1 MVQIL
6 RQYIEGDI
14 LVTEYTRDFTINE
27 GTGEVI
33 ISKNASVSHTVKTP
47 IQNETAG
54 EQLPPLPPNPL
65 LQLQQ
70 ENAEL
75 KARIEVMQKV
85 LDELIL
91 GGM

>member
-1 MVQIL
+1 MLQIL
-6 RQYIEGDI
+6 KEYVDGDM
-14 LVTEYTRDFTINE
+14 LVREYTKD
-27 GTGEVI
+27 GE
-33 ISKNASVSHTVKTP
+33 NVSHIVKTP
-47 IQNETAG
+47 IQNETVG

-75 KARIEVMQKV
+75 KARIEIMQQA
-85 LDELIL
+85 LDELLL

>member
-1 MVQIL
+1 MIQIL
-6 RQYIEGDI
+6 RQYIEGDMNVI
-14 LVTEYTRDFTINE
+14 EYTKDGVT
-27 GTGEVI
+27 
-33 ISKNASVSHTVKTP
+33 VSHTIKTP

-65 LQLQQ
+65 LQVQQ

-75 KARIEVMQKV
+75 KARIEVIQQA
-85 LDELIL
+85 LDDLIL

>member
-1 MVQIL
+1 MNIL
-6 RQYIEGDI
+6 RQYVEENMNVI
-14 LVTEYTRDFTINE
+14 EYTKDGVT
-27 GTGEVI
+27 
-33 ISKNASVSHTVKTP
+33 VSHVIKTP

-75 KARIEVMQKV
+75 KESISIIQQA
-85 LDELIL
+85 LDDLLL
-91 GGM
+91 GGMQ

>member
-1 MVQIL
+1 MITIL
-6 RQYIEGDI
+6 RQYIEDDMQ
-14 LVTEYTRDFTINE
+14 VVEYTKDGVT
-27 GTGEVI
+27 
-33 ISKNASVSHTVKTP
+33 VSHTVKTP

-75 KARIEVMQKV
+75 KERIEIMQQA
-85 LDELIL
+85 LDELLL

>member
-1 MVQIL
+1 MITIL
-6 RQYIEGDI
+6 RQYIEGDMQ
-14 LVTEYTRDFTINE
+14 VVEYTKDGVT
-27 GTGEVI
+27 
-33 ISKNASVSHTVKTP
+33 VSHVVKTP

-75 KARIEVMQKV
+75 KERIEIMQQA
-85 LDELIL
+85 LDDLLL

>member
-1 MVQIL
+1 MLQVL
-6 RQYIEGDI
+6 RQYIEGDMQ
-14 LVTEYTRDFTINE
+14 VVEYTKD
-27 GTGEVI
+27 GE
-33 ISKNASVSHTVKTP
+33 NVSHMVKTP

-54 EQLPPLPPNPL
+54 EQLPPLPPNLL

-75 KARIEVMQKV
+75 KERIEIIQRA
-85 LDELIL
+85 LDALLL

>member
-1 MVQIL
+1 MITIL
-6 RQYIEGDI
+6 RQYIEDDMQ
-14 LVTEYTRDFTINE
+14 VVEYTKDGVT
-27 GTGEVI
+27 
-33 ISKNASVSHTVKTP
+33 VSHTVKTP

-75 KARIEVMQKV
+75 KARIEVMQQA
-85 LDELIL
+85 LDELLL